1 VASDGYI
8 NNHTRLWGWR
18 PDVMTELQTL
28 CSDLTADSGLS
39 PREVAVMVTA
49 MAAARGDSY
58 CSLAWGQ
65 KLADLSDEATAAN
78 VITAHP
84 ANLSVREAALAGW
97 SRQLVRDPNA
107 TNRADVDR
115 LRQAGLSDRD
125 IFEATT
131 WIAMRMAFSTVNG
144 ALGARPDR
152 QLAQRTP
159 QLVRNAVT
167 FGRLPSPVA

>member
-1 VASDGYI
+1 MASDGYI

-78 VITAHP
+78 VITAHLTG
-84 ANLSVREAALAGW
+84 NWRSG
-97 SRQLVRDPNA
+97 
-107 TNRADVDR
+107 
-115 LRQAGLSDRD
+115 
-125 IFEATT
+125 
-131 WIAMRMAFSTVNG
+131 
-144 ALGARPDR
+144 
-152 QLAQRTP
+152 
-159 QLVRNAVT
+159 
-167 FGRLPSPVA
+167 LPSLSATPSPSAACPRQSHSHPVLVPVLDHSTHHMMGLTGRRSRVYYPMHIHRIVDV